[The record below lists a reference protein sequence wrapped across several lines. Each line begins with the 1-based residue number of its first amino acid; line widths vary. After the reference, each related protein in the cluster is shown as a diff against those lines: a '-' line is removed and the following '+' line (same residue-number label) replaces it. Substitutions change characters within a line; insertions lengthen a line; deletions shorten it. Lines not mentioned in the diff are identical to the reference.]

1 MNRNLSKTELDDI
14 KKKNGEEIQITKEQE
29 EICKA
34 IGYKKELDYLLNIM
48 GVK

>member
-1 MNRNLSKTELDDI
+1 MNRNLSKTELDDLI
-14 KKKNGEEIQITKEQE
+14 AKNGEEIQITKEQE

>member
-1 MNRNLSKTELDDI
+1 MNRMELDDLI
-14 KKKNGEEIQITKEQE
+14 AKNGEEIQITKEQE